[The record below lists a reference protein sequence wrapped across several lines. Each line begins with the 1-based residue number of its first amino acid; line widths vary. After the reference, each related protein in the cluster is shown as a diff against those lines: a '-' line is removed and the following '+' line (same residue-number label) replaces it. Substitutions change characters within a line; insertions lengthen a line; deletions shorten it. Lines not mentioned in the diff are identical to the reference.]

1 MKIMGDTK
9 VTIRITRVQDG
20 EKTEDKYEGGCKEIN
35 GRLHVTF
42 TELQEDGSVIAHLL
56 KVSSEGMEWARSGA
70 VKNKVVFKAG
80 TCLPFLFA
88 TSQGDIKLDLTTHDY
103 SYTKKD
109 THMISMSYTLSQGGC
124 PLSEYETEIVIFTD

>member
-1 MKIMGDTK
+1 MGDTK

-20 EKTEDKYEGGCKEIN
+20 EKAEDKYEGSCREIN

-42 TELQEDGSVIAHLL
+42 TERQEDGSAIAHLL